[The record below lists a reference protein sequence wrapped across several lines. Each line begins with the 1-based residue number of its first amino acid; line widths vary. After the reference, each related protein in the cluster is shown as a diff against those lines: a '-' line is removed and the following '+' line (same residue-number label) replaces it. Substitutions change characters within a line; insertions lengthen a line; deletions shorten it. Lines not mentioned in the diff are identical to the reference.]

1 MKSTNFYLAG
11 ALALAITFSSCTQDE
26 EILNETIQSAET
38 ATISRSLGITG
49 STADVSTTTSGG
61 TVLMGGSTDV
71 DRAMQWMI
79 DKSGGGDF
87 VVIRARGTNAYN
99 DYIYGLGSVNSVETL
114 LIDSRS
120 LANDA
125 TIADKIRKAEA
136 LFIAGGDQ
144 YDYVSYWKDTKVEDA
159 INYLRNVK
167 QVPVGGT
174 SAGCAIMGATYFDAA
189 NGTVRSSEALRN
201 PYRTEVS
208 LQRDNFINNPY
219 LENTITDTHYD
230 DPDRR
235 GRHLTFLARMN
246 QDWGIIGKGIG
257 VDEETAVCID
267 NSGKAVVFGYG
278 FAFFIQQNGEGPED
292 CRPRRWLDWYRDRKA
307 VKVYKVTG
315 NNSGSNYFRLNNWNM
330 GSGGSWQYYYA
341 DRGRL
346 RTSYDPIKL

>member
-1 MKSTNFYLAG
+1 MKSTNFYFAG
-11 ALALAITFSSCTQDE
+11 ILSLALAFSSCTQDE
-26 EILNETIQSAET
+26 DIHDESTQSFETPSTTVTNA
-38 ATISRSLGITG
+38 RSLGITG
-49 STADVSTTTSGG
+49 SSADVTTTTTGG
-61 TVLMGGSTDV
+61 TVLMGGGPDV

-87 VVIRARGTNAYN
+87 VVIRATGTNAYN
-99 DYIYGLGSVNSVETL
+99 DYIYGLGTVNSVETL

-125 TIADKIRKAEA
+125 AIADKIRKAEA

-144 YDYVSYWKDTKVEDA
+144 YDYVSYWKGTKVEDA

-167 QVPVGGT
+167 QVPIGGT

-208 LQRDNFINNPY
+208 LQRDNFIDNPF
-219 LENTITDTHYD
+219 LDNTITDTHYN

-235 GRHLTFLARMN
+235 GRHVTFLARMN
-246 QDWGIIGKGIG
+246 QDWGINGKGIG

-267 NSGKAVVFGYG
+267 NSGKAVVFGNGY
-278 FAFFIQQNGEGPED
+278 AFFLQQNGAGPER
-292 CRPRRWLDWYRDRKA
+292 CAPRKSLDWYRNRRA
-307 VKVYKVTG
+307 VEVYKVLG
-315 NNSGSNYFRLNNWNM
+315 NNSGANYFWLDRWNG

-346 RTSYDPIKL
+346 QISY